1 MKILFVCTGN
11 SCRSPMAEAYTRE
24 AFRKAGRADIEV
36 ASAGLSTVNGFSAS
50 TQAQVIAYEFGGS
63 LADFRS
69 TRVTKTL
76 LESCDLVV
84 AMTSMHK
91 HYLQQLDNQVDVK
104 LLMEF
109 VGKDNVDVPDPYG
122 ENVDGYRDCFKKMQ
136 SALDALVNDILSKH
150 K

>member
-50 TQAQVIAYEFGGS
+50 TQAQVVAYEFGGS

-91 HYLQQLDNQVDVK
+91 YYLQQLDNQVDVK

>member
-11 SCRSPMAEAYTRE
+11 SCRSPMAEAYAKA
-24 AFRKAGRADIEV
+24 AFAKAGRSDFEV
-36 ASAGLSTVNGFSAS
+36 VSAGLSTINGFTAS
-50 TQAQVIAYEFGGS
+50 TQAQVVAQMFGGS

-69 TRVTKTL
+69 TRVTKEL
-76 LESCDLVV
+76 LASCDLVI

-91 HYLQQLDNQVDVK
+91 YYLQQLDSQADVK

-109 VGKDNVDVPDPYG
+109 VDQTSDVPDPYG
-122 ENVDGYRDCFKKMQ
+122 ENVDGYLDCFEKMRG
-136 SALDALVNDILSKH
+136 ALDALISELLH